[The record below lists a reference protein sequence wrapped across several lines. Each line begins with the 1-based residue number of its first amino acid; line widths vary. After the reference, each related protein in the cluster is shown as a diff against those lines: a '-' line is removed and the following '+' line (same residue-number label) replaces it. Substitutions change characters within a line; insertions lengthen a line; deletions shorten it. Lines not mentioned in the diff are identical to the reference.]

1 METEKIISTIKEQ
14 IGTTDFSDRT
24 IAKYVELNPVEE
36 GKEPDESYF
45 KKGSEFFKSLQ
56 GQYNSD
62 FSTKLNAK
70 VDEFKKNYKPTEKP
84 EPQKAE
90 EPKEKDS
97 DNHYQ
102 ELLDKYAE
110 MEKRLNEKEKAE
122 AQAQYKKNLAE
133 KFKAE
138 IQNKSIK
145 YDSAYY
151 KAIVLEQGE
160 FDTKKDVDQVVSEI
174 IPKYEKMFSDNNRDG
189 AIPFRKEGGVGSS
202 NGGNKNLDSFFERKA
217 EEGMMPKNE

>member
-1 METEKIISTIKEQ
+1 METEKIISTLKEK
-14 IGTTDFSDRT
+14 IGTTSLSDRT
-24 IAKYVELNPVEE
+24 ITDYVNNNLLKDGE
-36 GKEPDESYF
+36 EPDEAYF
-45 KKGSEFFKSLQ
+45 ERHSNVLKSIS
-56 GQYNSD
+56 GNFNKD
-62 FSTKLNAK
+62 VADK

-174 IPKYEKMFSDNNRDG
+174 IPKYEKMFTDNNRNG